1 MTKVIKIGDKY
12 YHNKKQVNI
21 IAILENGIVEVLE
34 NENGKPRN
42 YKVPISDLKTEL
54 EKVDVFSF

>member
-1 MTKVIKIGDKY
+1 MQNLKVGDKF
-12 YHNKKQVNI
+12 YHNKKQVAI
-21 IAILENGIVEVLE
+21 IAILENGIVEVLQ

-54 EKVDVFSF
+54 EKAEVFFF

>member
-1 MTKVIKIGDKY
+1 MQNLKVGDKF
-12 YHNKKQVNI
+12 YHHKNEVTI

-42 YKVPISDLKTEL
+42 YKVPISDLQTEL
-54 EKVDVFSF
+54 EKVDIFFF

>member
-1 MTKVIKIGDKY
+1 MQNLKVGDKF
-12 YHNKKQVNI
+12 YHNKKQVTI
-21 IAILENGIVEVLE
+21 IAMLENGIVEVLE

-54 EKVDVFSF
+54 EKAEVFFF